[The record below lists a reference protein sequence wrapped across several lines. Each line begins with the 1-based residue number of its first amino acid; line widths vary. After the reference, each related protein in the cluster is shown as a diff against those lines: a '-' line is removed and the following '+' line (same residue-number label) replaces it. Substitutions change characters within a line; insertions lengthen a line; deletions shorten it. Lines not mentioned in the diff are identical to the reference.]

1 MTEAADHEIKIRVKA
16 SQYLALRHIAEIEE
30 RPMSSL
36 IRKVLADYIAQAC
49 VRAAEMD
56 RDGSGHERD

>member
-1 MTEAADHEIKIRVKA
+1 MHEAADHEIKIRVKA
-16 SQYLALRHIAEIEE
+16 SQYLALRHIAELEE

-36 IRKVLADYIAQAC
+36 IRKVLADHITKVCAM
-49 VRAAEMD
+49 AAEMD

>member
-1 MTEAADHEIKIRVKA
+1 MHEAADHEIKIRVKA
-16 SQYLALRHIAEIEE
+16 SQYLALRHIAELEE

-49 VRAAEMD
+49 VRAAELDSTGAGHD
-56 RDGSGHERD
+56 RD